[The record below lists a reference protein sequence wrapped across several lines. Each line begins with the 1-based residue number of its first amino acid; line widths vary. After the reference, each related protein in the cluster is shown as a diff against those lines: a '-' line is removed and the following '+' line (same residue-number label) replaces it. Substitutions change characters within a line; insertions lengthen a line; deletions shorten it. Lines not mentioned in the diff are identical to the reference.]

1 MPPAPSDGEGPGV
14 FIFRDRTMKVV
25 VLGVGN
31 TIREDE
37 GVGVRVVEA
46 FERDYVLPEGV
57 QVIDAGTSSMEMLE
71 DLSHLDFLLVVDAIA
86 YHKPPGTL
94 IKLAGE
100 EVPVFFRRNL
110 SPHGIGLSD
119 VLAALEFMGAEPKE
133 TVILGVQPVS
143 LELSTEL
150 TPEIAAL
157 VPQLEAQVVA
167 ELTARGLTPMP
178 R

>member
-1 MPPAPSDGEGPGV
+1 
-14 FIFRDRTMKVV
+14 MKVV

-31 TIREDE
+31 ILLTDE

-46 FERDYVLPEGV
+46 FERDYVPPPGV
-57 QVIDAGTSSMEMLE
+57 TVIDAGTSSMEMLE

-86 YHKPPGTL
+86 AGQPPGTL
-94 IKLAGE
+94 VRLVDD

-119 VLAALEFMGAEPKE
+119 VLAALEFLGAEPRE

-143 LELSTEL
+143 MELSTHL
-150 TPEIAAL
+150 TPAIAARVPEL
-157 VPQLEAQVVA
+157 VAQVVGELA
-167 ELTARGLTPMP
+167 ARGLAPERRGISFKLGDAPLTARPAWG
-178 R
+178 

>member
-1 MPPAPSDGEGPGV
+1 
-14 FIFRDRTMKVV
+14 MKAV

-31 TIREDE
+31 IILADE

-46 FERDYVLPEGV
+46 LERAYVLPAGV
-57 QVIDAGTSSMEMLE
+57 TAIDAGTSGMEMLE
-71 DLSHLDFLLVVDAIA
+71 DLAHLDFLLVVDAIA
-86 YHKPPGTL
+86 AGKPPGTL
-94 IKLAGE
+94 VKLTGD

-119 VLAALEFMGAEPKE
+119 VLASLEFMGAEPRE

-150 TPEIAAL
+150 TPPIAARVPEL
-157 VPQLEAQVVA
+157 VALVVQ
-167 ELTARGLTPMP
+167 ELSLRGLTPAP

>member
-1 MPPAPSDGEGPGV
+1 
-14 FIFRDRTMKVV
+14 MKAV

-31 TIREDE
+31 TILADE

-46 FERDYVLPEGV
+46 LERDYVLPEGV
-57 QVIDAGTSSMEMLE
+57 VAIDAGTSGMEMLE
-71 DLSHLDFLLVVDAIA
+71 DLSDLDFLLVVDAIA
-86 YHKPPGTL
+86 AGKTPGDL
-94 IKLAGE
+94 VKLSGD

-119 VLAALEFMGAEPKE
+119 VLASLEFLGAEPKE

-150 TPEIAAL
+150 TPTIAARVPEL
-157 VPQLEAQVVA
+157 VAQVVA
-167 ELTARGLTPMP
+167 ELSQRGLAPV
-178 R
+178 RK

>member
-1 MPPAPSDGEGPGV
+1 
-14 FIFRDRTMKVV
+14 MKAV

-31 TIREDE
+31 TLRADE

-46 FERDYVLPEGV
+46 LERDYRLPAGAV
-57 QVIDAGTSSMEMLE
+57 AIDAGTSSMEMLE
-71 DLSHLDFLLVVDAIA
+71 VLSHLDFLLVVDAIA
-86 YHKPPGTL
+86 AGKPPGTL
-94 IKLAGE
+94 VKLAGD

-119 VLAALEFMGAEPKE
+119 VLAALEFMGAEPRE
-133 TVILGVQPVS
+133 TVIVGVQPVS

-150 TPEIAAL
+150 TPEVAACVPTL
-157 VPQLEAQVVA
+157 VAQTVA
-167 ELTARGLTPMP
+167 ELSARGLAPTP

>member
-1 MPPAPSDGEGPGV
+1 
-14 FIFRDRTMKVV
+14 MKAV

-31 TIREDE
+31 VILADE
-37 GVGVRVVEA
+37 GVGVRVIEA
-46 FERDYVLPEGV
+46 LERDYVLPPGV
-57 QVIDAGTSSMEMLE
+57 VAIDAGTSGMEMLE

-86 YHKPPGTL
+86 AGQPPATL
-94 IKLAGE
+94 VRLVGD

-119 VLAALEFMGAEPKE
+119 VLASLEFMGAEPKE

-143 LELSTEL
+143 LELSTDL
-150 TPEIAAL
+150 TPAIAVC
-157 VPQLEAQVVA
+157 VPKLLAQVVD
-167 ELTARGLTPMP
+167 ELSARGMAPTP

>member
-1 MPPAPSDGEGPGV
+1 M
-14 FIFRDRTMKVV
+14 RTV

-31 TIREDE
+31 TILADE

-46 FERDYVLPEGV
+46 LEREYELPAGV
-57 QVIDAGTSSMEMLE
+57 VAIDAGTSGMEMLE
-71 DLSHLDFLLVVDAIA
+71 DLSDLDFLLVVDAIA
-86 YHKPPGTL
+86 AGKAPGEL
-94 IKLAGE
+94 VKLSGD

-119 VLAALEFMGAEPKE
+119 VLASLEFLGAEPKE

-150 TPEIAAL
+150 TPTIAACVPVL
-157 VPQLEAQVVA
+157 VAQVVA
-167 ELTARGLTPMP
+167 ELSQRGVAPT
-178 R
+178 RR